1 MKSPKKTYKYIFLV
15 AYYSREKLSK
25 MTITSTSPYDH
36 KAYELAY
43 KKAKKIL
50 NDVDFIELQNSFS
63 I

>member
-15 AYYSREKLSK
+15 AYYSRNKLSK
-25 MTITSTSPYDH
+25 MTITTTSPYDY
-36 KAYELAY
+36 KAYEMAY

-50 NDVDFIELQNSFS
+50 NDVDFVELQNSFS